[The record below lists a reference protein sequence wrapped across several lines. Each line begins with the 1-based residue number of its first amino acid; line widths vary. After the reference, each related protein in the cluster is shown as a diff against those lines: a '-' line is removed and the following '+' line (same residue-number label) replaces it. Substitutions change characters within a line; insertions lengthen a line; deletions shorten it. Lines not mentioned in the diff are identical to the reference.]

1 MMRLLA
7 FVLTCL
13 LLNVAEASC
22 PTTVSRDSNGRSV
35 TTTPDWSDD
44 KEVVIANLVFS
55 NSMPGD
61 VTFNPQ
67 GSPVSDAETLDIY
80 RSGSHPYDYPSIY
93 LSEDAIFNISPA
105 GETYSAGANIRWR
118 VAFEAGAA
126 PSGYYN
132 RAGIQPVDHDQYG
145 TFQFGIV
152 EAEFTCTEG
161 EPFFAEI
168 TEAEAGLDEIL
179 LTASAEQGGA
189 TITSYDATC
198 EDADGNETDA
208 SSTGTSITVSSLE
221 GGENYT
227 CTVTATNSIG
237 TSATSDPF
245 EVSTLTQQG
254 LPIWLLHE
262 ASTP

>member
-1 MMRLLA
+1 MRISTLVLMILLSGL
-7 FVLTCL
+7 VD
-13 LLNVAEASC
+13 ASC
-22 PTTVSRDSNGRSV
+22 PTTVIRDSNGRSV
-35 TTTPDWSDD
+35 ATSPDWSDD
-44 KEVVIANLVFS
+44 IEFVIADLVFS

-80 RSGSHPYDYPSIY
+80 RRGSHPYDYPSIY

-161 EPFFAEI
+161 EPFFAKI
-168 TEAEAGLDEIL
+168 TEAEAGLGEIL
-179 LTASAEQGGA
+179 LTVGAEQGSA
-189 TITSYDATC
+189 AITSYDATC
-198 EDADGNETDA
+198 ADTDGNETDA
-208 SSTGTSITVSSLE
+208 SSTGTSITVADLE
-221 GGENYT
+221 NGEDYT

-237 TSATSDPF
+237 TSLASDPS
-245 EVSTLTQQG
+245 ETLTPTSSG
-254 LPIWLLHE
+254 LPVWLLHE

>member
-1 MMRLLA
+1 MMRISTL
-7 FVLTCL
+7 VLMIL
-13 LLNVAEASC
+13 FSGLVDASC
-22 PTTVSRDSNGRSV
+22 PTTVIRDSNGRSV
-35 TTTPDWSDD
+35 ATSPDWSDD
-44 KEVVIANLVFS
+44 IEFVIADLVFS

-61 VTFNPQ
+61 VTFNPL
-67 GSPVSDAETLDIY
+67 GSPVSDAETLDID
-80 RSGSHPYDYPSIY
+80 RRGSHPYDYPSID

-105 GETYSAGANIRWR
+105 GETYSAGVNIRWR

-168 TEAEAGLDEIL
+168 TEAEAGLGEIL
-179 LTASAEQGGA
+179 LTVSAEQGSA
-189 TITSYDATC
+189 AITSYDATC
-198 EDADGNETDA
+198 EDTSGNETDA
-208 SSTGTSITVSSLE
+208 SSTGTSIIVPELE
-221 GGENYT
+221 SGEDYT
-227 CTVTATNSIG
+227 CTVTATNSVG
-237 TSATSDPF
+237 TSTASDPT
-245 EVSTLTQQG
+245 ETLTPTSSG
-254 LPIWLLHE
+254 LPVWLLHE